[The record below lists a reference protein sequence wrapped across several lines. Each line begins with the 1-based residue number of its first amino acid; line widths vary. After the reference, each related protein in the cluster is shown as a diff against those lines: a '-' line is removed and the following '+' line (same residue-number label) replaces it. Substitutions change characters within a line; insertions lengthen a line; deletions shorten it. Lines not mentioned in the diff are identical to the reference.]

1 MARGKQSVRDA
12 NAAAAKRQRTVDEA
26 SKEEDE
32 VLVADAVTG
41 TEAPPPLER
50 TGAEDGLADEE
61 EIEEPTAEQIA
72 AHKFAIEQNFLH
84 AMCSNSPEDMS
95 RFRVRTVGDMM
106 FFMAFQISKC
116 LVPHHNARY
125 AMRGDSTEIKAMD
138 TDLQHIRIMQ
148 ESIFDFHFASGKRND
163 LFQARLVPY
172 MLGILELFWQAMA
185 IKLNGGKYEVCACV
199 CLGAM
204 CACVCLGATC
214 FCVVCCL
221 LTRGGRVVRRRRAR
235 STRWRT
241 CARRR
246 ALSATSCS
254 CGCSSRTSPDL
265 TSTSGPRSRP
275 LPRARALAFALSL
288 ARSVEPSPAPGL
300 L

>member
-1 MARGKQSVRDA
+1 MARGKQWVRDA
-12 NAAAAKRQRTVDEA
+12 NAAAAKRQKTIDEA

-32 VLVADAVTG
+32 VLVVDAVTG
-41 TEAPPPLER
+41 LEAPPPLER

-148 ESIFDFHFASGKRND
+148 ESIFAFHFASGKRND
-163 LFQARLVPY
+163 LFEARLVPY

-199 CLGAM
+199 CFGAM
-204 CACVCLGATC
+204 CACVCFGATCACVCLGATC
-214 FCVVCCL
+214 VGL
-221 LTRGGRVVRRRRAR
+221 LSAD
-235 STRWRT
+235 
-241 CARRR
+241 ARRP
-246 ALSATSCS
+246 
-254 CGCSSRTSPDL
+254 CGSQAPREVDPVEDLREAESLVNDIVLVRVLKSDL
-265 TSTSGPRSRP
+265 TGLNKHLRSQK
-275 LPRARALAFALSL
+275 
-288 ARSVEPSPAPGL
+288 
-300 L
+300 

>member
-1 MARGKQSVRDA
+1 MARGKQWVRDA
-12 NAAAAKRQRTVDEA
+12 NAAAAKRQKTIDEA

-32 VLVADAVTG
+32 VLVVDAVTG

-50 TGAEDGLADEE
+50 TGAEDGLAEEE

-148 ESIFDFHFASGKRND
+148 ESIFAFHFASGKRND
-163 LFQARLVPY
+163 LFEARLVPY

-199 CLGAM
+199 CFGAM

-214 FCVVCCL
+214 ACVCL
-221 LTRGGRVVRRRRAR
+221 WRDVRWSLLSAD
-235 STRWRT
+235 
-241 CARRR
+241 ARRP
-246 ALSATSCS
+246 
-254 CGCSSRTSPDL
+254 CGSQAPREVDPVEDLREAESLVRDIVLVRVLKSDL
-265 TSTSGPRSRP
+265 TGLNKHLRSQK
-275 LPRARALAFALSL
+275 
-288 ARSVEPSPAPGL
+288 
-300 L
+300 

>member
-1 MARGKQSVRDA
+1 MARGKQWVRDA
-12 NAAAAKRQRTVDEA
+12 NAAAAKRQKTIDEA

-32 VLVADAVTG
+32 VLVVDAVTG

-50 TGAEDGLADEE
+50 TGAEDGLSDEE

-148 ESIFDFHFASGKRND
+148 KSIFAFHFASGKRND

-199 CLGAM
+199 CF
-204 CACVCLGATC
+204 GATC
-214 FCVVCCL
+214 ACVVCC
-221 LTRGGRVVRRRRAR
+221 AD
-235 STRWRT
+235 
-241 CARRR
+241 ARRLCGL
-246 ALSATSCS
+246 LSADARRP
-254 CGCSSRTSPDL
+254 CGSQAPREVDPVEDLREAESLVRDIVLVRVLKSDL
-265 TSTSGPRSRP
+265 TGLNKHLRSHK
-275 LPRARALAFALSL
+275 
-288 ARSVEPSPAPGL
+288 
-300 L
+300 

>member
-1 MARGKQSVRDA
+1 MARGKQWVRDA
-12 NAAAAKRQRTVDEA
+12 NAAAAKRQKTIDEA

-32 VLVADAVTG
+32 VLVVDAVTG

-148 ESIFDFHFASGKRND
+148 ESIFAFHFASGKRND
-163 LFQARLVPY
+163 LFEARLVPY

-185 IKLNGGKYEVCACV
+185 IKLNGGKYEVGACV

-204 CACVCLGATC
+204 CACD
-214 FCVVCCL
+214 
-221 LTRGGRVVRRRRAR
+221 
-235 STRWRT
+235 
-241 CARRR
+241 ARRLCGL
-246 ALSATSCS
+246 LSADARRL
-254 CGCSSRTSPDL
+254 CGLLSADARRPCGSQAPREVDPVEDLREAESLVRDIVLVRVLKSDL
-265 TSTSGPRSRP
+265 TGLNKHLRSQK
-275 LPRARALAFALSL
+275 
-288 ARSVEPSPAPGL
+288 
-300 L
+300 

>member
-1 MARGKQSVRDA
+1 MARGKQWVRDA
-12 NAAAAKRQRTVDEA
+12 NAAAAKRQKTIDEA

-32 VLVADAVTG
+32 VLVVDAVTG

-50 TGAEDGLADEE
+50 TGAEDGLSDEE

-148 ESIFDFHFASGKRND
+148 KSIFAFHFASGKRND

-172 MLGILELFWQAMA
+172 MMGILELFWQAMA

-204 CACVCLGATC
+204 CACVVCCLLTRGD
-214 FCVVCCL
+214 CVVCCL

-254 CGCSSRTSPDL
+254 CGCSSRTSPDS
-265 TSTSGPRSRP
+265 TSTSGPTSRV
-275 LPRARALAFALSL
+275 LPCACALARALTLSSRALRLAFC
-288 ARSVEPSPAPGL
+288 E
-300 L
+300 

>member
-1 MARGKQSVRDA
+1 MARGKQWVRDA
-12 NAAAAKRQRTVDEA
+12 NAAAAKRQKTIDEA

-32 VLVADAVTG
+32 VLVVDAVTG

-148 ESIFDFHFASGKRND
+148 ESIFAFHFASGKRND

-199 CLGAM
+199 CFGAM
-204 CACVCLGATC
+204 CVCD
-214 FCVVCCL
+214 
-221 LTRGGRVVRRRRAR
+221 
-235 STRWRT
+235 
-241 CARRR
+241 ARRLCGL
-246 ALSATSCS
+246 LSADARRP
-254 CGCSSRTSPDL
+254 CGLLSADARRPCGSQAPREVDPVEDLREAESLVRDIVLVRVLKSDL
-265 TSTSGPRSRP
+265 TGLNQHLRSHK
-275 LPRARALAFALSL
+275 
-288 ARSVEPSPAPGL
+288 
-300 L
+300 